1 MPYCPKCRYEYR
13 DDIKDCPDCDIELVE
28 ELPPEGEYKDNLRDV
43 GNNIEPLED
52 EVELETFAE
61 PVEFMYVA
69 SMLDELDIPFLVR
82 AARSEKDFIFKRLY
96 SFNADIKKTIF
107 VGQKDLERASEVM
120 ESLDAY
126 LMEKYPDGDFSEAE
140 FEENED
146 DYTDD
151 GDYEE

>member
-1 MPYCPKCRYEYR
+1 MSYCPKCRYEYR
-13 DDIKDCPDCDIELVE
+13 EGIKECPDCDVALVE
-28 ELPPEGEYKDNLRDV
+28 EMPPEDENNDVLRDV
-43 GNNIEPLED
+43 AHNMDPLEN

-69 SMLDELDIPFLVR
+69 SMLDQLGIPFMVR
-82 AARSEKDFIFKRLY
+82 AARSEKDFIFRKLY
-96 SFNADIKKTIF
+96 SFNADIKKTIY
-107 VGQKDLERASEVM
+107 VSQKDLESAGEVM

-126 LMEKYPDGDFSEAE
+126 LMENYPDGDFSDAE
-140 FEENED
+140 FENEDD